1 MVNQYHFH
9 SGTNRLS
16 DPGMEHSMQ
25 PFSRRPSPLTQLLYP
40 LVLVAMGVAAA
51 AISPPAPVS
60 AAADKLVVYSGRAER
75 LIKPV
80 LDSFE
85 EVTGIQVALL
95 SSGTTE
101 LVNRLHAEGKR
112 TQADLFITNDAGSL

>member
-1 MVNQYHFH
+1 
-9 SGTNRLS
+9 
-16 DPGMEHSMQ
+16 MEHSLQ
-25 PFSRRPSPLTQLLYP
+25 PFSRRPGPLTQLLYP
-40 LVLVAMGVAAA
+40 LVLVAMGIAAA
-51 AISPPAPVS
+51 AISPPAPLS
-60 AAADKLVVYSGRAER
+60 AAPDKLVVYSWRAER

-101 LVNRLHAEGKR
+101 L
-112 TQADLFITNDAGSL
+112 